1 MSLRIMSID
10 GSLKNSGLCVAD
22 LNFYEEYKEDLFA
35 LMLGEKVAGEFFD
48 KSFNT
53 IYLDDTGIEKENE
66 KNLAKTRKN
75 QRESLKNG
83 EHPSYFDC
91 RGEINLFTNKILY
104 QVESIAQVIDIHH
117 PLLVFIE
124 DYSYGTQGSSIAQ
137 LAEFKGALRITLDSL
152 LCDGELDMYQ
162 FVPIGSCK
170 KVGARNG
177 SATKDLVCMEMAK
190 YGRVFDPTKQNDIA
204 DAYCLTISIFLSL
217 FHRLYPFDFESRIKG
232 VKYKEKQNLRK
243 FRESLEIIANRI
255 GTKKEITECLIS

>member
-1 MSLRIMSID
+1 MSID
-10 GSLKNSGLCVAD
+10 GSLKNSGICVAD
-22 LNFYEEYKEDLFA
+22 LDFCEQYKEDLFK
-35 LMLGEKVAGEFFD
+35 LMLGEKTAEDFFY
-48 KSFNT
+48 KSFNI
-53 IYLDDTGIEKENE
+53 IYLDDTGLEKENE

-83 EHPSYFDC
+83 EYPSYFDC

-104 QVESIAQVIDIHH
+104 QVESIAHIIEVHK

-137 LAEFKGALRITLDSL
+137 LAEFKGALRVTL
-152 LCDGELDMYQ
+152 
-162 FVPIGSCK
+162 

-177 SATKDLVCMEMAK
+177 SATKDLVCIEMAK
-190 YGRVFDPTKQNDIA
+190 YGKLFDPKTQNDIA
-204 DAYCLTISIFLSL
+204 DAYCLCISVFLSIY
-217 FHRLYPFDFESRIKG
+217 HRLYPFDLESRIKE
-232 VKYKEKQNLRK
+232 VKYKEKQYLRK